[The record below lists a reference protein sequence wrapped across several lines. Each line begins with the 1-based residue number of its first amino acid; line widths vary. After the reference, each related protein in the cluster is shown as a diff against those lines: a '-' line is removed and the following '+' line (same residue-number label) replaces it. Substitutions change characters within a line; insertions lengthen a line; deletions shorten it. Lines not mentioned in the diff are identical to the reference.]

1 MHVERIQC
9 KLRQPS
15 YLDDSAKKNE
25 MYINL
30 KITWSQIELYLKIE
44 KKHDR
49 KIFPC
54 IWCELVR
61 GISVIYFCVD
71 LKI

>member
-1 MHVERIQC
+1 
-9 KLRQPS
+9 
-15 YLDDSAKKNE
+15 

-30 KITWSQIELYLKIE
+30 KITWTQIELYLKIE
-44 KKHDR
+44 KKHNR
-49 KIFPC
+49 KNFPY

-61 GISVIYFCVD
+61 GILVIYFCID